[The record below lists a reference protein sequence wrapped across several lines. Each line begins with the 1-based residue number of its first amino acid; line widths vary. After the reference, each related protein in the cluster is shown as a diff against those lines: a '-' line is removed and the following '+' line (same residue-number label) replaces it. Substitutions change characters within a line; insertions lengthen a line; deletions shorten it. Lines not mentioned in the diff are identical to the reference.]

1 MSKTWAVTDNK
12 PTNKRP
18 KSSNKIKPK
27 ARVIYFPLVL
37 RSRPAA
43 VDPRSCEGGGVLK
56 IAWPHRWEHDKNPES
71 FFECLTRLKSDGFRF
86 RVAVLG
92 ESYEEKP
99 PVFDE
104 FRYANVRTVVLILP
118 SSHKRRVSDCGGGF
132 ALLFLKVAC
141 SSMASP
147 ES

>member
-1 MSKTWAVTDNK
+1 MLVLQGHCPLVLHNFLNAKVIILK
-12 PTNKRP
+12 PINLRP
-18 KSSNKIKPK
+18 GKGSLAAKIQPK

-37 RSRPAA
+37 RSPSAA
-43 VDPRSCEGGGVLK
+43 DLRSRGDGGVLK

-92 ESYEEKP
+92 ESFEEKP

-104 FRYANVRTVVLILP
+104 FRYDYINMYNRL
-118 SSHKRRVSDCGGGF
+118 KGGPQ
-132 ALLFLKVAC
+132 VW
-141 SSMASP
+141 
-147 ES
+147 